1 MRPGCRRPPSLS
13 ACRLLLGLHRD
24 AWIVLEKREL
34 VALGVDAR
42 GEPTLSLDRLL
53 VIGLAAEVAN
63 LSDGRVDVVCVEVDD
78 WTRIVLHWID
88 RAAGTHAI
96 DEAVLD
102 PGDLGILVLPSEER
116 AVETLR
122 AIRILRVDLEVN
134 NVACHWFFPELV
146 DLRVDLLSGIRAS
159 WAA

>member
-24 AWIVLEKREL
+24 AWIVLEEREP

-42 GEPTLSLDRLL
+42 GEPTLSRDRLP
-53 VIGLAAEVAN
+53 VVGLAAEVAN
-63 LSDGRVDVVCVEVDD
+63 LSDGRVDVVCVEVYDR
-78 WTRIVLHWID
+78 TRSVLHWVH
-88 RAAGTHAI
+88 RAAGAHAI
-96 DEAVLD
+96 GEVVID
-102 PGDLGILVLPSEER
+102 PRDLGVLVLPSEER

-134 NVACHWFFPELV
+134 NVACHWFLTELV
-146 DLRVDLLSGIRAS
+146 DLSVDLLSGIRAS
-159 WAA
+159 